1 MNEVKKNCDTCLFSY
16 YKKDT
21 SQHPTIGVLRQHC
34 SSEGYNSPS
43 YTEEMFMEDL
53 KKGYCRFW
61 AANEERGRNAELCK
75 KHCANEGHRL

>member
-1 MNEVKKNCDTCLFSY
+1 MNEVKKNCDTCKFSY

-61 AANEERGRNAELCK
+61 AAGEERK
-75 KHCANEGHRL
+75 KENEQQLLYCRAQ

>member
-1 MNEVKKNCDTCLFSY
+1 MNDVKKNCDTCLFSY

-61 AANEERGRNAELCK
+61 AS
-75 KHCANEGHRL
+75 NEGRKENEQQLLHCRAQ